1 MTSIIRASNT
11 SGITFTSDTSGNV
24 AITADG
30 GLILANASIGGFAV
44 PTGTTAQRPA
54 SPAEGTLRYNSTLKI
69 TEIYTGNST
78 WEPITSSS
86 YTYTSSSNSS

>member
-30 GLILANASIGGFAV
+30 GLILANAS
-44 PTGTTAQRPA
+44 TG
-54 SPAEGTLRYNSTLKI
+54 
-69 TEIYTGNST
+69 
-78 WEPITSSS
+78 
-86 YTYTSSSNSS
+86 